1 MLFIRPGDPAN
12 FAPEPEG
19 TTAFRGII
27 NAFILVIPFWAVV
40 IGGVSLLFRK

>member
-12 FAPEPEG
+12 FTPEPEG

-27 NAFILVIPFWAVV
+27 NAFILVIPFWAGV
-40 IGGVSLLFRK
+40 IGAVAFLIRK